1 MHWRVCATESGSSI
15 TLFKIVVMS
24 GSWRKVLSGMRRDE
38 WALSITTIFKN
49 GSSTTPAQLRVADL
63 GVHHARCNLAV
74 RSPICRHH
82 FNPLQNVLLGL
93 RGIGLV
99 LWSWLPQD
107 WVHAR
112 MLSARATEDLHSLVD
127 CLSNVRHFCQ
137 HPACLPKCHDRPPTQ
152 HRPERSPA
160 SALCA
165 HPPPHRLCWL
175 LKQIFAVCL

>member
-1 MHWRVCATESGSSI
+1 MCATESGSSI

-49 GSSTTPAQLRVADL
+49 GKLYDISTATSDL
-63 GVHHARCNLAV
+63 GVHHARCNLGV

-82 FNPLQNVLLGL
+82 FNPLQNALLGP

-107 WVHAR
+107 WDHAR

-127 CLSNVRHFCQ
+127 CLSNVCGTFASILHVCQ
-137 HPACLPKCHDRPPTQ
+137 KCHDRPPTQ
-152 HRPERSPA
+152 HRP
-160 SALCA
+160 
-165 HPPPHRLCWL
+165 
-175 LKQIFAVCL
+175 